1 MEEQRKYQDE
11 MDAIGSMLD
20 VALEYGLELEVI
32 YYALKYMKEN
42 PKISPVEAFTL
53 GVTEWVK

>member
-1 MEEQRKYQDE
+1 MEQNDAGQQ

-32 YYALKYMKEN
+32 YYALRYMKEN

-53 GVTEWVK
+53 GVSEWVK